1 MKHLS
6 FLLIAAATVV
16 AAGCSKTT
24 KTTRRGPGGQE
35 VTLEHK
41 GSETSMEVKTGSGD
55 TTKLRASATGL
66 ALPAD
71 FPKDVPI
78 YPKAVVKMDD
88 TVGPL
93 RMVGLY
99 IADPVAEGVKF
110 YSEEMKKQ
118 GWTIDVS
125 MPMGEGHML
134 TLKKD
139 NRSCQ
144 MMITKDGKETYVQI
158 TLSAAQ

>member
-1 MKHLS
+1 MKRLS
-6 FLLIAAATVV
+6 LLLIAAAIAM

-35 VTLEHK
+35 VTMEHK
-41 GSETSMEVKTGSGD
+41 GSESSMEVKTASGD
-55 TTKLRASATGL
+55 TTKLRSSATGL
-66 ALPAD
+66 ALGAD
-71 FPKDVPI
+71 FPKDVPV
-78 YPKAVVKMDD
+78 YPKAVVKMDN

-99 IADPVAEGVKF
+99 IADPVADGVKF
-110 YSEEMKKQ
+110 YSEEMTKQ
-118 GWTIDVS
+118 GWTIGAS

-144 MMITKDGKETYVQI
+144 LMITKDGKQTYVQI
-158 TLSAAQ
+158 TLSTAQ